1 MESTLDP
8 ATMQRRLDRLRS
20 ICCQDNLRPS
30 PEEEEKFWWFW
41 SVYTTASNKN
51 KRDLVDWIGIT
62 KFISWQKLFDRM
74 CQVAIKRTVIVKQVL
89 SSTPGPSW
97 TEIPMEI
104 KKTQ

>member
-1 MESTLDP
+1 MDP
-8 ATMQRRLDRLRS
+8 ATMNRRLDRLRF

-30 PEEEEKFWWFW
+30 PEEVERFWWFW

-51 KRDLVDWIGIT
+51 KWALVEWIGLT
-62 KFISWQKLFDRM
+62 KFISWQKLFDTM
-74 CQVAIKRTVIVKQVL
+74 CQAAIKRTIIVKQVM
-89 SSTPGPSW
+89 SSNPEPSW